1 MWNHFAMS
9 YKLCTVLNNKE
20 ITLWGQYLIKGIAH
34 IIVQIIIGLGDCV
47 EHKSPVV
54 LGALESEGKW
64 KC

>member
-1 MWNHFAMS
+1 M
-9 YKLCTVLNNKE
+9 LNNKE